1 MMRIVLD
8 EEDFRELVAG
18 RVARPK
24 MRLDDPPDD
33 GVEIIL
39 SDIGWDRMMAAL
51 YAAAKRD
58 DDGKYPWER

>member
-8 EEDFRELVAG
+8 EKDFRELVAG

-24 MRLDDPPDD
+24 QRLDPPDD

-51 YAAAKRD
+51 YAAATRD
-58 DDGKYPWER
+58 SDGKYPWER

>member
-1 MMRIVLD
+1 
-8 EEDFRELVAG
+8 
-18 RVARPK
+18 